1 MRSAFTKKIIEL
13 AKKNKDIYLLTADTG
28 FHALDDFKQL
38 FPDRFLNVG
47 ISEAVMIGM
56 ASGLALSGKIVFT
69 YAIVPFI
76 TMRCFEQ
83 IRIDLCYQNLPVKL
97 IGVGEGLTYGTAGAT
112 HHSIE
117 DIGIMSC
124 LPNMTVICPGDPIEV
139 EKATEASL
147 KLKGP
152 CYLRIGKSG
161 EMKIHS
167 SSLLNFNIGKGIRLY
182 RGREIAII
190 ATGNMLETATVVH
203 RLLKQKGI
211 FSELIS
217 MHTVKP
223 IDEKLIA
230 DISKKCP
237 VIVSLEEHSVI
248 GGLGSAI
255 SNLITERK
263 LGSRLIKIALPDKYV
278 DIVGEQDDLR
288 HYYGLTATQISRKI
302 LRNL

>member
-47 ISEAVMIGM
+47 ISEAAMIGM
-56 ASGLALSGKIVFT
+56 ASGLALSGKTVFT

-139 EKATEASL
+139 ERATEASL

-161 EMKIHS
+161 EAKIHS
-167 SSLLNFNIGKGIRLY
+167 PSLLNFTIGKGIKLY

-190 ATGNMLETATVVH
+190 ATGNMLETATVVY

>member
-1 MRSAFTKKIIEL
+1 MRNAFAKKIIEL

-28 FHALDDFKQL
+28 FHVLDDFRQL

-47 ISEAVMIGM
+47 ISEAAMISM
-56 ASGLALSGKIVFT
+56 ASGLALSGKTVFT
-69 YAIVPFI
+69 YAIAPFI

-139 EKATEASL
+139 ERATEASL

-161 EMKIHS
+161 EAKIHS
-167 SSLLNFNIGKGIRLY
+167 SSLLNFTIGKGIRLY
-182 RGREIAII
+182 RGKEIAII
-190 ATGNMLETATVVH
+190 ATGNMLETATVVYK
-203 RLLKQKGI
+203 LLKQKGI
-211 FSELIS
+211 SSELIS

-230 DISKKCP
+230 DISKKCS

-255 SNLITERK
+255 SNLITERR
-263 LGSRLIKIALPDKYV
+263 LGSRLIKIALPDKYI

-288 HYYGLTATQISRKI
+288 YYYGLTATQISRKI